1 MVRGSITAGARDV
14 PTPRVF
20 HSRFSAENP
29 SPDMQ
34 TTSTLALLGGKPI
47 RTAPFHRQNTIG
59 EEEKRRVMDV
69 LDSGVLSDFVG
80 TNGAKFLGGPQVRAF
95 EAAMAQYVGAAHAIS
110 MNSATS
116 ALIAAVGAAGVG
128 PGDEVIVTPYT
139 MSASATAAVVWGGV
153 PVFADIDEGS
163 FTLSADAVIGKI
175 SENTRAIVA
184 VDLFGQPADF
194 ERLMAI
200 AAAQGITVIEDA
212 AQAPGAMQGSRMC
225 GRLGHIGVY
234 SLNYHK
240 HVHTGEGGV
249 ALTDDPQLAERLQL
263 IRNHAEV
270 VIDDRPSATRVNMV
284 GQNYRLTE
292 LQAAIGLAQLEKLP
306 SLLRVRQNHC
316 TRLGELLADNPVFA
330 PPAVR
335 PSATHAYYVYAVRY
349 RREPDGPHRNRVA
362 EALAAEGLPCR
373 GGYVKPLYLMA
384 MYRERIGMG
393 RSGFPFNLR
402 PHVRYEPGLCP
413 IAERIQDHELII
425 TEAVQSALNSGAVDD
440 MARIFEKVA
449 EHIDDLRE

>member
-1 MVRGSITAGARDV
+1 MQMI
-14 PTPRVF
+14 
-20 HSRFSAENP
+20 
-29 SPDMQ
+29 SP
-34 TTSTLALLGGKPI
+34 LALLGGKPV
-47 RTAPFHRQNTIG
+47 RTAPFLRQNTIG
-59 EEEKRRVMDV
+59 EEEKRRVLDV
-69 LDSGVLSDFVG
+69 LDSGVLSEFIG
-80 TNGAKFLGGPQVRAF
+80 ANGAKFLGGRQVRAF
-95 EAAMAQYVGAAHAIS
+95 ETAMSQYVGASHAIS

-153 PVFADIDEGS
+153 PVFADIDDAT
-163 FTLSADAVIGKI
+163 FTLSADAVIDRI
-175 SENTRAIVA
+175 SDNTRAIVA

-194 ERLMAI
+194 ERLMAV
-200 AAAQGITVIEDA
+200 AAARGITVIEDA
-212 AQAPGAMQGSRMC
+212 AQAPGAMLGNRMC

-249 ALTDDPQLAERLQL
+249 ALTDDPDLAERLQL

-270 VIDDRPSATRVNMV
+270 VVDDRPSASRVNMV

-306 SLLRVRQNHC
+306 SLLADRQGHC
-316 TRLGELLADNPVFA
+316 NRLSRLLMDNPVFT

-335 PSATHAYYVYAVRY
+335 PAATHSYYVYAVRY
-349 RREPDGPHRNRVA
+349 RRAPDGPHRNRVA
-362 EALAAEGLPCR
+362 DALAAEGLPCR

-384 MYRERIGMG
+384 MYRERIGIG
-393 RSGFPFNLR
+393 RDGFPFSLR
-402 PHVRYEPGLCP
+402 PNVLYESGICP
-413 IAERIQDHELII
+413 TVERIQDHELII
-425 TEAVQSALNSGAVDD
+425 TEAVQSPLDSGTIDD
-440 MARIFEKVA
+440 IAHIFEKVA
-449 EHIDDLRE
+449 SHIDDLRSSGA